1 MGSFVTDMV
10 RYLMGEGWRALGFGA
25 LGFGLWSFFFL
36 IGLYKTMKHDYIVAG
51 TVIAVGILLWTSIHG
66 ACRAPAMW
74 EGMANGAGG
83 AGASVV
89 VLAAPSWCGW
99 SKKMAAQVPALSSGL
114 EGTGASVRMVDDK
127 SDEGKQLSK
136 AHGVNGYPATLVFGA
151 NGEKKGQVGGFK
163 PVDDLIAEIKKLL

>member
-1 MGSFVTDMV
+1 MV
-10 RYLMGEGWRALGFGA
+10 GVGVCGV
-25 LGFGLWSFFFL
+25 SFFSPDC
-36 IGLYKTMKHDYIVAG
+36 IRQMKHDYVVAG
-51 TVIAVGILLWTSIHG
+51 LVIATAVLLWTSIHG
-66 ACRAPAMW
+66 SCRAPAMW
-74 EGMANGAGG
+74 EGMANAGGAGGAGG

-99 SKKMAAQVPALSSGL
+99 SKKMVAQIPALESGL

-127 SDEGKQLSK
+127 SDEGKKLSK
-136 AHGVNGYPATLVFGA
+136 AHGVNGYPATIVLGA